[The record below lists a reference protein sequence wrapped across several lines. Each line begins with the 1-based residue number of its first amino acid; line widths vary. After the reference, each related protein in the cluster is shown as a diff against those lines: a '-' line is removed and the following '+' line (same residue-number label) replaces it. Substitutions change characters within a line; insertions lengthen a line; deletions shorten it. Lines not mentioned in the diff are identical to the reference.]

1 VDASDTG
8 SAALT
13 VGQTKLGM
21 GAFDGDVLGD
31 LVAPNSDGPP
41 VGASEGLPVGTGVIV
56 GWPVIVGDE
65 VGEDDGADDIV
76 GLIVVG

>member
-31 LVAPNSDGPP
+31 LVAPNSDGLP